1 MKGVSSIFPLEMIS
15 IRKLNNPSSYQMQL
29 PSELSLSREWKLELV
44 QIFSKESSEKVGKG
58 RECEERGEGKI
69 LKFPVRRIPSV
80 QEAYRS
86 SGNHLDR
93 QKPVLRLCTSSK
105 DPLSRFRGTGANQP
119 LEIDFFSQ
127 RVQRAT
133 IKVSRRTRLY
143 ETISFSS
150 PAGLSMELGETGI
163 KTMVLPVV
171 GELGFSLSL
180 SKSLEGAHLRYVD
193 RLVRTT
199 RRKFHGSDFRVHG
212 LNRRCTLCFKW

>member
-1 MKGVSSIFPLEMIS
+1 MIS
-15 IRKLNNPSSYQMQL
+15 IRKLNNPSSYQMQF

-44 QIFSKESSEKVGKG
+44 QIFSKESSEKVKKG
-58 RECEERGEGKI
+58 RECEEWGKGKI

-127 RVQRAT
+127 RVHPYSGRRLRSAGALVYTKRSPSPPPQG
-133 IKVSRRTRLY
+133 SRW
-143 ETISFSS
+143 
-150 PAGLSMELGETGI
+150 
-163 KTMVLPVV
+163 
-171 GELGFSLSL
+171 
-180 SKSLEGAHLRYVD
+180 
-193 RLVRTT
+193 
-199 RRKFHGSDFRVHG
+199 
-212 LNRRCTLCFKW
+212 N